1 VLLTEAYENGGSLL
15 LWFEGE
21 RHVFRG
27 CAAAVGMRRTL
38 RRIGRISTGGTEV
51 VLRMS
56 AGVHSGRYDMFLVG
70 GSHREYLIAGP
81 AASTVVEMEGA
92 AQAGQIVVSR

>member
-1 VLLTEAYENGGSLL
+1 
-15 LWFEGE
+15 
-21 RHVFRG
+21 
-27 CAAAVGMRRTL
+27 
-38 RRIGRISTGGTEV
+38 
-51 VLRMS
+51 MS